1 MTQEQFAVRKE
12 RAEREVFII
21 TAATEGW
28 RVRSARNPSR
38 FYLVSGSG
46 ARLQCTCPDFQN
58 HTAQDPGWQ
67 CKHMLSVQDHQAKT
81 GATDP
86 QTERELAEERAAVQ
100 IENAAKAE
108 AVNGEPAA
116 AQMLIKR
123 SISPDGRI
131 DSISIEF
138 AFALAEASAAQIT
151 DRALK
156 TLKLQT
162 DIVKGFLNGS
172 NAKRN
177 PSRAGQPQAHKAN
190 GAAFAR
196 LLDVGVTNGQYG
208 ERFYLN
214 VEVNGRRARM
224 FGTAAQI
231 ARAISTVGEKLF
243 AQDIEPGLQVDLPCR
258 VLTQESRDG
267 RYLNVTRVLPLPRQA
282 NSGARQ

>member
-12 RAEREVFII
+12 RAERDVFVI
-21 TAATEGW
+21 TAAEEGW

-38 FYLVSGSG
+38 YYLVSGDDAG
-46 ARLQCTCPDFQN
+46 LKCACPDFQT
-58 HTAQDPGWQ
+58 HAAQDPAWQ
-67 CKHMLSVQDHQAKT
+67 CKHVLAVLAHQAKL
-81 GATDP
+81 GGREP
-86 QTERELAEERAAVQ
+86 ESEQELAEERAAIQ
-100 IENAAKAE
+100 AE
-108 AVNGEPAA
+108 TSPAGPPVNGDTGA

-131 DSISIEF
+131 DSVSIEF
-138 AFALAEASAAQIT
+138 ALPLAEATVSEIR
-151 DRALK
+151 DRAAK

-162 DIVKGFLNGS
+162 EIVNGFLNGS

-177 PSRAGQPQAHKAN
+177 SGRANQSQANKGN

-196 LLDVGVTNGQYG
+196 LVDVGVTNGQYG

-214 VEVNGRRARM
+214 VEVNGRRARL

-231 ARAISTVGEKLF
+231 PWAISTVGEKLF
-243 AQDIEPGLQVDLPCR
+243 AQDIEPGLRVDLPCR
-258 VLTQESRDG
+258 VLTEESRDG
-267 RYLNVTRVLPLPRQA
+267 RYLNVTRVLPLPSQG

>member
-1 MTQEQFAVRKE
+1 MTQEQLAVRKE
-12 RAEREVFII
+12 RAERDVFVI
-21 TAATEGW
+21 TAAEEGW

-46 ARLQCTCPDFQN
+46 AGLQCACPDFQS
-58 HTAQDPGWQ
+58 HVPEDPTWR
-67 CKHMLSVQDHQAKT
+67 CKHVLAVQDHQAKT
-81 GATDP
+81 DAADP
-86 QTERELAEERAAVQ
+86 QSGRELAEERAAVQ
-100 IENAAKAE
+100 AE
-108 AVNGEPAA
+108 GHVQPVNGEPTA

-131 DSISIEF
+131 DSVSIEF
-138 AFALAEASAAQIT
+138 AFALAEATAGQIRE
-151 DRALK
+151 RALK

-162 DIVKGFLNGS
+162 DIVKHFVNGA
-172 NAKRN
+172 NAKTN
-177 PSRAGQPQAHKAN
+177 SRRGNQTQAPKGN

-243 AQDIEPGLQVDLPCR
+243 AQDIEPGLRVDLPCR
-258 VLTQESRDG
+258 VHTKESPDG
-267 RYLNVTRVLPLPRQA
+267 RYLNVTRVLPLRQPA
-282 NSGARQ
+282 NAGASQ